1 MPGPEGR
8 GFFVWEVAVNAVWW
22 VGLGGAAGAIA
33 RYYVTLV
40 LAARLGAG
48 FPYGTLLVNVTGCFL
63 LGLVGA
69 AAADRVAFLTPEAR
83 LLVGVG
89 FCGAYT
95 TFSAF
100 GLETVS
106 LLKTGH
112 YLEAALYVALS
123 NGLGLLAVAGGVYMG
138 RG

>member
-1 MPGPEGR
+1 MQ
-8 GFFVWEVAVNAVWW
+8 AMWW

-33 RYYVTLV
+33 RYYVTLA

-69 AAADRVAFLTPEAR
+69 AVADRAAFLSPEAR

-100 GLETVS
+100 GLETVA
-106 LLKTGH
+106 LLKAGQYT
-112 YLEAALYVALS
+112 AAAIYVALS
-123 NGLGLLAVAGGVYMG
+123 NVLGLLAVAGGVYLG